1 MMRLKNGTHA
11 ELHTGFFFNKMK
23 ETISPTSIGDENSR
37 KHFTNKIFMFIRC
50 HFPTCQN
57 IQKKTQKVIP
67 PHRKKKLSKI
77 LSIFKHTKKSTSS
90 ALISLT
96 ESKST
101 SSSTPLFAWFM
112 QWENIISY
120 IVFPINT
127 KNDALLSSKNG
138 KFLCANGLITRTD
151 DFSACPLVTGPQLHE
166 RSRDLIIASFF
177 DLLSHG
183 IVWSF
188 CIFFFVRIKKITSMF
203 FVVLCNQSGCFAHQ
217 FLHFRCLAM
226 RSHFLELGI
235 RLELSICF
243 AYCPA

>member
-1 MMRLKNGTHA
+1 M
-11 ELHTGFFFNKMK
+11 
-23 ETISPTSIGDENSR
+23 
-37 KHFTNKIFMFIRC
+37 
-50 HFPTCQN
+50 
-57 IQKKTQKVIP
+57 IP
-67 PHRKKKLSKI
+67 PHRKKK
-77 LSIFKHTKKSTSS
+77 FKNTFHFQTHKEKYQFRSYFSNWIQINKFLNTPVH
-90 ALISLT
+90 LIHAMGKYYL
-96 ESKST
+96 
-101 SSSTPLFAWFM
+101 LD
-112 QWENIISY
+112 
-120 IVFPINT
+120 VFPINT
-127 KNDALLSSKNG
+127 KNDALLSSKNA
-138 KFLCANGLITRTD
+138 KFLCANPLITRTD

-188 CIFFFVRIKKITSMF
+188 CIFFCVRIKKITSMF

-226 RSHFLELGI
+226 QSHFLELGI